1 MWGGKQGKKKKLA
14 FLRSLKISV
23 KKKQHITA
31 HSFSLQCK
39 VFLLFLE
46 IPKANKRK
54 TKMEDFKKKKKAMYK
69 YLKHTL
75 ILSRQTMKKNQL

>member
-1 MWGGKQGKKKKLA
+1 MGSREKKKKLA

-23 KKKQHITA
+23 KKKQQHITA

-46 IPKANKRK
+46 TPKANKRK
-54 TKMEDFKKKKKAMYK
+54 TKMEDFKKKK
-69 YLKHTL
+69 
-75 ILSRQTMKKNQL
+75 SNVQVS

>member
-1 MWGGKQGKKKKLA
+1 MGSREKKKKLA

-23 KKKQHITA
+23 KKKQQHITA

-46 IPKANKRK
+46 TPKANKRK
-54 TKMEDFKKKKKAMYK
+54 TKMEDFKKKKAMYK

-75 ILSRQTMKKNQL
+75 ILSR

>member
-1 MWGGKQGKKKKLA
+1 MGSREKKKKLA

-23 KKKQHITA
+23 KKKQQHITA

-46 IPKANKRK
+46 TPKANKRK

-75 ILSRQTMKKNQL
+75 ILSR